1 MVRPMNWKSI
11 YSCIFCSYHI
21 VKLALKSILYQKDFM
36 ELVENELNNV
46 NEESTTTKIVTEESP
61 PSQTSSKK
69 TSSNNGKTK
78 KKSSKKEKSNQ

>member
-1 MVRPMNWKSI
+1 MFS
-11 YSCIFCSYHI
+11 SSYHI
-21 VKLALKSILYQKDFM
+21 VKLALKSILYRKDFM

-61 PSQTSSKK
+61 SPKK

-78 KKSSKKEKSNQ
+78 KKSSKKEKSNP